1 MTEGRKTRVM
11 LVDDHEIVRLGLLT
25 LINDRVDMEVVGEA
39 GDAASAAREAERLK
53 PDVILM
59 DIRMPGEGGIEATR
73 QIMARM
79 PEMRIVMLTSFAD
92 DELLVRAISAG
103 AVGYVLKQV
112 GNAELLRAITAAAR
126 GEALLDPRTTA
137 RLLTRVRE
145 ADRKDTADAFRELSD
160 REMDVLAQV
169 ARGLGNAEIGEK
181 LNLSEK
187 TVRNYIST
195 MFEKLSRAGNK
206 KGRRDK
212 VGDRKTNAATGDTD
226 RGVLCGRGG
235 YARISQDYLAVK
247 ASNTGGK
254 LPIRPMIRPTM
265 PTVMAVRMFVF
276 LPFHTKPR
284 TAHTAKNSALGIRTL
299 PISGPTPLS
308 QVRKVLKAGIA
319 SASGMMRPRAAKAT
333 PAPMKLAATGP
344 LATSAMANSSDLVS
358 ISARAATGAFAT
370 FCMMTVSCLSSDD

>member
-11 LVDDHEIVRLGLLT
+11 LVDDHEIVRLGLIT
-25 LINDRVDMEVVGEA
+25 LINDRADMEVVGEA
-39 GDAASAAREAERLK
+39 GDAAGAVREAERLK

-73 QIMARM
+73 QIMARL

-145 ADRKDTADAFRELSD
+145 ADRKDNADAFRELSD

-195 MFEKLSRAGNK
+195 MFEKLSLSNR
-206 KGRRDK
+206 
-212 VGDRKTNAATGDTD
+212 VE
-226 RGVLCGRGG
+226 
-235 YARISQDYLAVK
+235 LAVYAIEHHLFEK
-247 ASNTGGK
+247 QG
-254 LPIRPMIRPTM
+254 RE
-265 PTVMAVRMFVF
+265 
-276 LPFHTKPR
+276 
-284 TAHTAKNSALGIRTL
+284 
-299 PISGPTPLS
+299 
-308 QVRKVLKAGIA
+308 
-319 SASGMMRPRAAKAT
+319 
-333 PAPMKLAATGP
+333 
-344 LATSAMANSSDLVS
+344 
-358 ISARAATGAFAT
+358 
-370 FCMMTVSCLSSDD
+370 